1 MSVFHTHDF
10 FTLHGLQ
17 QYSHGNVRLFLKDG
31 RTIGTYGGFSS
42 SCLES
47 MEYIAKELPSCQIK
61 LAPAGHDQELF
72 ALSTNVL
79 GRNGFVPTSYELNY
93 ERRIVNDFE
102 SQLSKGNRKVL
113 RHSLD
118 VEQPTS
124 LENAY
129 HLILADR
136 QSKSRTLSMSL
147 QDVHRM
153 NLISRWLI
161 FGVGTDTLNAA
172 ALCLMVRTDILY
184 VYAWG
189 GRKEGSPTVKL
200 AQVIYN
206 WCLLNNIRL
215 MDIGT
220 STVNGTPD
228 YGLIQFK
235 KSLGFSESLK
245 MTMKRDYVP
254 SWSNF

>member
-1 MSVFHTHDF
+1 
-10 FTLHGLQ
+10 
-17 QYSHGNVRLFLKDG
+17 
-31 RTIGTYGGFSS
+31 
-42 SCLES
+42 